1 MDLGSGAGFDCFLA
15 SSEVGKTG
23 KVIGVDIT
31 DEMLS
36 RAWKNAQSGRYE
48 NVEFIK
54 GDIEN
59 LPVENDSVDIII
71 SNCVL
76 NLSTRKQKVFAEAY
90 RVLKEDGELCI
101 SNIVL
106 EDELPDYIKEAAA
119 GYVA

>member
-1 MDLGSGAGFDCFLA
+1 LDLGSGAGFDCFLA

-54 GDIEN
+54 GDI
-59 LPVENDSVDIII
+59 
-71 SNCVL
+71 
-76 NLSTRKQKVFAEAY
+76 
-90 RVLKEDGELCI
+90 
-101 SNIVL
+101 
-106 EDELPDYIKEAAA
+106 
-119 GYVA
+119 